1 MLELN
6 EIVGHLVGVRSGGYQ
21 EEKLSYNLIG
31 KKKKKKDIKL
41 FYFVFLY

>member
-6 EIVGHLVGVRSGGYQ
+6 EIVGHLAGVRSGGYQ

-31 KKKKKKDIKL
+31 KKKKKDIKL
-41 FYFVFLY
+41 FYFIFLY